1 MLGDGPLDIAM
12 TMDIVELL
20 LSRGAVQTKPFNTVS
35 HVKLLLLYTY
45 KILKA
50 SAVSIGMVCQNYYS

>member
-12 TMDIVELL
+12 RMDIVELL
-20 LSRGAVQTKPFNTVS
+20 LSRGAVQTKPLNTVS
-35 HVKLLLLYTY
+35 HCYKYYYTHIC
-45 KILKA
+45 KV